1 MFEQLIAQANAAR
14 LSGEITGDP
23 YADDIAREAAE
34 ELTISRLGLG
44 HQRALRAH
52 VRALVA
58 GYGAEHVAGVLADL
72 WGALIPPEERTAFEV
87 AFGEWAREH
96 HRPNR
101 K

>member
-1 MFEQLIAQANAAR
+1 VLEQLIAQADAAR
-14 LSGEITGDP
+14 QSGDLTGDP
-23 YADDIAREAAE
+23 YADMVAHEAAD
-34 ELTISRLGLG
+34 ELAITRLGLG
-44 HQRALRAH
+44 HIRALHAH

-72 WGALIPPEERTAFEV
+72 WGALMDVEQTAFE
-87 AFGEWAREH
+87 AALSEWAREH